1 MTLSQLYQS
10 NLFNTDKGTSH
21 DYIDRYYDHIFTPL
35 KEKEVNILE
44 IGVFQGES
52 IKLLKEWFSNGHIY
66 GIDTNIDSFKTD
78 KVSLFQG
85 DAYNIDMLNLFKDNF
100 FDFIID
106 DGPHTLESQLYSV
119 IYWSQ
124 KLKSG
129 GKLIIEDIQ
138 SINHIIYLEKAV
150 DNNMFTFNSF
160 DLRSYKGKYDD
171 IIFEVTK
178 K

>member
-1 MTLSQLYQS
+1 MTFSQFYQS

-21 DYIDRYYDHIFTPL
+21 DYVDGYYNNVFTPF

-52 IKLLKEWFSNGHIY
+52 IKLLKEWFSNGNIY

-78 KVSLFQG
+78 RVSLLQG
-85 DAYNIDMLNLFKDNF
+85 DAYSTNILNLFEDNF

-106 DGPHTLESQLYSV
+106 DGPHTLESQLYST
-119 IYWSQ
+119 IYCSQ
-124 KLKSG
+124 KLKPE

-138 SINHIIYLEKAV
+138 SVNHIIYLERAV
-150 DNNMFTFNSF
+150 DNDMFTFNSF
-160 DLRSYKGKYDD
+160 DLRLNKGKYDD
-171 IIFEVTK
+171 IIFEITK